1 MDSIRF
7 RGGMTTVKRLRIHII
22 ALCIRTGALT
32 VEYFCAYGVY
42 EWLAISIGSYWSSEE
57 LKTLL
62 GDLGRNECKPSQAQ
76 MNTVT
81 RKLCPKKLL
90 LHFTNS
96 HVYQCP
102 RLQAYI
108 HAGCDQSITAAA
120 RFLDLAT
127 SIDAYARDKERQ

>member
-1 MDSIRF
+1 MV
-7 RGGMTTVKRLRIHII
+7 TVKRLHIHTI
-22 ALCIRTGALT
+22 ALCLRTGALT
-32 VEYFCAYGVY
+32 VEFFHAHGFY
-42 EWLAISIGSYWSSEE
+42 EWLELSTGSYWSSEE

-62 GDLGRNECKPSQAQ
+62 GDLGRNKCNPSQVQ

-108 HAGCDQSITAAA
+108 HAAINPSQLQHVFSILLA
-120 RFLDLAT
+120 RSMHT
-127 SIDAYARDKERQ
+127 RQEPIIT

>member
-1 MDSIRF
+1 MDSIGF
-7 RGGMTTVKRLRIHII
+7 RGGMAIVKHLHVHTI
-22 ALCIRTGALT
+22 ALCLRTGAL
-32 VEYFCAYGVY
+32 YFRAHGFY
-42 EWLAISIGSYWSSEE
+42 EWLAISTGSYWSSEE

-62 GDLGRNECKPSQAQ
+62 GDLDRYECKPSQAQ

-102 RLQAYI
+102 RLRAYI
-108 HAGCDQSITAAA
+108 HAGCDQPRANNHVG
-120 RFLDLAT
+120 R
-127 SIDAYARDKERQ
+127 

>member
-1 MDSIRF
+1 MDSIGF
-7 RGGMTTVKRLRIHII
+7 RGGVAIVKRLRIRTI
-22 ALCIRTGALT
+22 ALCLRTGALT
-32 VEYFCAYGVY
+32 VEYFRAHGFC
-42 EWLAISIGSYWSSEE
+42 EWLAISTGSYWSSEE

-62 GDLGRNECKPSQAQ
+62 GDTSQAQ

-81 RKLCPKKLL
+81 RKLCPKMLL

-102 RLQAYI
+102 RLRAYI

-120 RFLDLAT
+120 RFVDLAS
-127 SIDAYARDKERQ
+127 SIDAYARDNESQ

>member
-1 MDSIRF
+1 MDSIKF
-7 RGGMTTVKRLRIHII
+7 RGGVATVKRLRIHTI
-22 ALCIRTGALT
+22 ALCLRTGALT
-32 VEYFCAYGVY
+32 FEYFRTRGFY
-42 EWLAISIGSYWSSEE
+42 EWLTISTASYWSSEE

-62 GDLGRNECKPSQAQ
+62 GDLGRNECKPSQVQ

-81 RKLCPKKLL
+81 RKLCLKKLL

-102 RLQAYI
+102 RLRAYI
-108 HAGCDQSITAAA
+108 HAGCDQSITTAA

-127 SIDAYARDKERQ
+127 SIDAYARDNESQ

>member
-1 MDSIRF
+1 MDLIGF
-7 RGGMTTVKRLRIHII
+7 CGGVATVKHLRIHTI
-22 ALCIRTGALT
+22 ALCLRTGALT
-32 VEYFCAYGVY
+32 VEYFCAHVFY
-42 EWLAISIGSYWSSEE
+42 EWLAISTGSYWSSEE

-62 GDLGRNECKPSQAQ
+62 GDLDRNECKPSQAQ

-81 RKLCPKKLL
+81 RKLCLKKLL

-102 RLQAYI
+102 QLRAYI

-120 RFLDLAT
+120 CFLDLAS
-127 SIDAYARDKERQ
+127 SIDVYVCDESQ

>member
-1 MDSIRF
+1 MDSIGF
-7 RGGMTTVKRLRIHII
+7 RGGVAIVKRLLIHTI
-22 ALCIRTGALT
+22 ALCLRTGALI
-32 VEYFCAYGVY
+32 VENFRAHGFY
-42 EWLAISIGSYWSSEE
+42 EWLAISTGSYWSSEE

-62 GDLGRNECKPSQAQ
+62 GDLDRYKCKPSQAQ

-102 RLQAYI
+102 RL
-108 HAGCDQSITAAA
+108 
-120 RFLDLAT
+120 
-127 SIDAYARDKERQ
+127 